1 MKQQYDVIIAG
12 TGAAGLYASLQF
24 DEDVSVLL
32 ISKRELPLSNS
43 SLAQG
48 GVAAVLDQGHDN
60 FKLHIADTL
69 IAGKYKNNLAAIEVL
84 VTEGPKDV
92 LRLKELGVDFDRDEK
107 GHLMMT
113 LEAGHSRHR
122 IVHHKDSTGKA
133 ITDTLI
139 EAVRERGNADI
150 AENTMLFSLQ
160 KTQNGFYAGLLRDGS
175 MEWIGAR
182 YCILA
187 TGGVGRVYEYT
198 TNSAIATGDGITL
211 AYELGADIRNLS
223 RIQFHPTAF
232 AADKDR
238 ERFLISEA
246 VRGEGAVL
254 LNCNGE
260 RFAHKYDE
268 RGELAPRDVV
278 SNAIM
283 QEAKATRSERFYLD
297 ITHKDPSFVK
307 NRFPMIY
314 ARCLEEGI
322 DITKDRI
329 PVFPCQHYL
338 MGGIDVDLFARTS
351 IDRLYAAGE
360 CSHTGVHG
368 ANRLASNSLL
378 EALVFSRRAA
388 CDIMKKLKAG
398 QGAPLGDA
406 PLAPSTEGKPLP
418 HGLRTEI
425 RRIMQ
430 HTHFVLPS
438 PESVPEGLRRTREI
452 LEQVK
457 TGGYALNPDFVEAKS
472 LATVA
477 CLILEDVLQK
487 SNGEANKRDGKEA

>member
-1 MKQQYDVIIAG
+1 MKREYDVIVVGA
-12 TGAAGLYASLQF
+12 GAAGLYGALQF
-24 DEDVSVLL
+24 PENVSVLL

-48 GVAAVLDQGHDN
+48 GVAAVLDKSHDN

-84 VTEGPKDV
+84 VSEGPQDV
-92 LRLKELGVDFDRDEK
+92 LKLKEMGVAFDLDESGK
-107 GHLMMT
+107 MMMT

-122 IVHHKDSTGKA
+122 IVHHKDSTGRA
-133 ITDTLI
+133 IVDALI
-139 EAVRERGNADI
+139 EKVKEHKNVDI
-150 AENTMLFSLQ
+150 LENTLLYSLE
-160 KTQNGFYAGLLRDGS
+160 KADNGFFAGLILDNG
-175 MEWIGAR
+175 EQAFVGAK
-182 YCILA
+182 YCIMA
-187 TGGVGRVYEYT
+187 SGGIGRVYQYT

-211 AYELGADIRNLS
+211 AHMLGARIKHLS
-223 RIQFHPTAF
+223 WIQFHPTAF
-232 AADKDR
+232 AAEADR

-254 LNCNGE
+254 LNCDGE
-260 RFAHKYDE
+260 RFAFNYDE

-278 SNAIM
+278 SNAIIL
-283 QEAKATRSERFYLD
+283 ESRKKGNENFYLD
-297 ITHKDPSFVK
+297 ITDKDPKFVK

-314 ARCLEEGI
+314 ERCLEEGI

-338 MGGIDVDLFARTS
+338 MGGIDVDLNARTTV
-351 IDRLYAAGE
+351 DRLYAAGE

-388 CDIMKKLKAG
+388 QDITEKLKNDN
-398 QGAPLGDA
+398 GASVGELPPKESL
-406 PLAPSTEGKPLP
+406 EGNGLP

-425 RRIMQ
+425 RKIMQ
-430 HTHFVLPS
+430 TAHFVIPDPS
-438 PESVPEGLRRTREI
+438 AVPAGLKRAKEI
-452 LEQVK
+452 KDLL
-457 TGGYALNPDFVEAKS
+457 LNGHYKIDHNFVEARS
-472 LATVA
+472 LACVA
-477 CLILEDVLQK
+477 CIILEEV
-487 SNGEANKRDGKEA
+487 SNDSE